1 MWETKYSAGENIN
14 KMPQPLWTIV
24 WQFLVELSYD
34 LAIPLLGIYPREMK
48 TRPHKNLYADNQS
61 SIIHDNQKV
70 ETTQMPIYYWMN
82 KQKVVCS
89 YNEIL
94 SGHKKEWDSDTSA
107 TARMNLENMM
117 LSERSQS
124 QKVT

>member
-1 MWETKYSAGENIN
+1 MWETKYSAGGNIN

-48 TRPHKNLYADNQS
+48 TRPHKNWYADNQS

-94 SGHKKEWDSDTSA
+94 SGHKKE
-107 TARMNLENMM
+107 
-117 LSERSQS
+117 
-124 QKVT
+124 

>member
-1 MWETKYSAGENIN
+1 
-14 KMPQPLWTIV
+14 
-24 WQFLVELSYD
+24 
-34 LAIPLLGIYPREMK
+34 MK
-48 TRPHKNLYADNQS
+48 TCPHKNLYTDNQS
-61 SIIHDNQKV
+61 GIIHNNQKV

-94 SGHKKEWDSDTSA
+94 FGRKKEWDSDTSA
-107 TARMNLENMM
+107 TTWMNLENMM

-124 QKVT
+124 QKVTYPMTPFTWNGQKG